1 MRPDFLRFLAP
12 LFVAFGPACAQELK
26 PGAPAPAL
34 PITKWLRGKPVSR
47 FEAGQVYVVEFWDT
61 AADLAITRNQDFVAL
76 EKKFAGKV
84 SAIGV
89 ARDSEGI
96 DLPAIEHFYEQHGG
110 SLDYRIGWDE
120 GGKAHAAWLAASGH
134 EAPAVFVVDA
144 KGMFVWAGGL
154 AWLDLVLP
162 PTVAGKADPKALA
175 EQVEKLEKRFQRVFV
190 AAAFK
195 PQVAIQEAEALL
207 AEHAFLAEF
216 LLPGVYSTMME
227 EKHFEFAA
235 RLAPRVA
242 DLGIAKG
249 NGDLLNSL
257 AWTIVDPESPQE
269 KRDLVTAER
278 AGKKAVELSKEEE
291 PNVIDTY
298 ARVWFWKQD
307 YAQAVA
313 WQQKAVNL
321 CEEGDLR
328 DGLVAVLKEY
338 QELAAKK

>member
-144 KGMFVWAGGL
+144 KGTFVWAGAL
-154 AWLDLVLP
+154 AWLELVLP
-162 PTVAGKADPKALA
+162 PTVAGKADPVALT
-175 EQVEKLEKRFQRVFV
+175 EQVDKLDKRFQRVFV
-190 AAAFK
+190 AAALK
-195 PQVAIQEAEALL
+195 PQVAVQEMDALL
-207 AEHAFLAEF
+207 AEHAFLAGY
-216 LLPGVYSTMME
+216 LLPGVFSTMME

-235 RLAPRVA
+235 RLGPRVA

-249 NGDLLNSL
+249 DGDLLNSL
-257 AWTIVDPESPQE
+257 AWAIVDPESPQE

-278 AGKKAVELSKEEE
+278 AAKKAVELSEEGE
-291 PNVIDTY
+291 PSLLDTY

-307 YAQAVA
+307 YAQAVV
-313 WQQKAVNL
+313 WQQKAVDL
-321 CEEGDLR
+321 CAEGDLHEE
-328 DGLVAVLKEY
+328 LAAVLKEY
-338 QELAAKK
+338 QALAAKK